1 MRPHHAMM
9 LLHNNDPEAL
19 LDAFAAYRAP
29 DVTKWIGR
37 RDAYGRVAARR
48 AGGRAAARTTGATMS
63 DAGDA
68 ADDERARRRGDDR
81 R

>member
-1 MRPHHAMM
+1 MM

-37 RDAYGRVAARR
+37 RDA
-48 AGGRAAARTTGATMS
+48 
-63 DAGDA
+63 
-68 ADDERARRRGDDR
+68 
-81 R
+81 